1 MAAGWWADVPELAGI
16 PVEGK
21 LTAGPLARPLY
32 LRIETVNACN
42 NKCIICAYRD
52 QTRAKA
58 TMPQVVFE
66 KAVRDYAALG
76 GGFLSLTPLVGD
88 IFLDRALIERLR
100 FLETVPEVTA
110 LGVTTNGAMAHRF
123 DDEALAYVVGRFDR
137 LGLSVYGVSDVE
149 YQQMTGRDTYRL
161 MCDGIRRILR
171 ASRGLV
177 SLEFRLLERKT
188 ADDLRRWLI
197 AEVLEGD
204 DTPLASGRIAI
215 NSILTDYAN
224 WGLYDPVANPLPK
237 DARWFASDYAADRP
251 QCMIPILCCIV
262 LSNGNVSFCPC
273 DNFDDVPELRLGSI
287 ADSSLADLY
296 NSARTKDLW
305 QWKTCGTPE
314 FCRRC
319 SFHLPMTTLA
329 ADPTLLDDPHRLV
342 GAG

>member
-1 MAAGWWADVPELAGI
+1 VAAGLWASVPELAGVPI
-16 PVEGK
+16 AGK
-21 LTAGPLARPLY
+21 LTAGLLARPLY

-58 TMPQVVFE
+58 TMPQAIFE

-88 IFLDRALIERLR
+88 IFLDRILIDRLR

-123 DDEALAYVVGRFDR
+123 DDDQLAYVVGRFDR
-137 LGLSVYGVSDVE
+137 LGLSVYGVSDGE
-149 YQQMTGRDTYRL
+149 YRQMTGRDTYHL
-161 MCDGIRRILR
+161 MCEGIRRILR
-171 ASRGLV
+171 AARGLV

-188 ADDLRRWLI
+188 VGDLRRWLV
-197 AEVLEGD
+197 AEILGGD
-204 DTPLASGRIAI
+204 DSLLASGRIVL

-224 WGLYDPVANPLPK
+224 WGLYDPQTNPLPG
-237 DARWFASDYAADRP
+237 DAQWFSSAYAMDRP

-287 ADSSLADLY
+287 ADMSLADLY
-296 NSARTKDLW
+296 NSAMTEALW

-319 SFHLPMTTLA
+319 SFHLPMSVLA
-329 ADPTLLDDPHRLV
+329 ADPALLDDPHRLV